1 MASSLE
7 YRRYMDECLR
17 AAAKAK
23 SEEKRRS
30 LLQLAQTWHE
40 AINLEASAE
49 LVKLAARLSR
59 TTVRDGIGVRYGAA
73 CTGRV
78 TSSPRTVRLK
88 KRRAT
93 LVRSCYGRIEPIP
106 NSI

>member
-1 MASSLE
+1 MELQHRLVVVGGAWKVAIPVRSAMASSLE

-23 SEEKRRS
+23 SEEERRS

-49 LVKLAARLSR
+49 LVKQSV
-59 TTVRDGIGVRYGAA
+59 TVSAPQTQQAG
-73 CTGRV
+73 
-78 TSSPRTVRLK
+78 P
-88 KRRAT
+88 
-93 LVRSCYGRIEPIP
+93 
-106 NSI
+106 